1 MPMDIYETL
10 GPLIL
15 GSRLRRLSEYFI
27 AEVNKAYQEEGIRF
41 DASWFPVFYLL
52 SENPS
57 ISIRELSNTLQVS
70 HSAVSQLI
78 SNLKRRHLVDST
90 ASGNDAR
97 RQQVRL
103 SADGLALLHRIKP
116 IWEAISSVFVQMQN
130 QNEAVTHLI
139 PGLIAME
146 QLFSEKALSERIN
159 SLNSTYTS

>member
-1 MPMDIYETL
+1 MDIYEKL

-27 AEVNKAYQEEGIRF
+27 AEINKAYQEQGIHF

-52 SENPS
+52 SKNPPM
-57 ISIRELSNTLQVS
+57 SIRELSNTLQVS

-97 RQQVRL
+97 RQLVRL
-103 SADGLALLHRIKP
+103 STDGLAMLHRITP
-116 IWEAISSVFVQMQN
+116 IWDAISSVFMQMQH
-130 QNEAVTHLI
+130 QDEAMSHLI
-139 PGLIAME
+139 PGITAME
-146 QLFSEKALSERIN
+146 QLFAEKAFSERITN
-159 SLNSTYTS
+159 VHSTYTV